1 MHGATQ
7 ASIKLTAL
15 LVMERALCTMEPH
28 VVSPRRGEC
37 VLLCTFD
44 RQEDKISENKSN
56 LPKIVNKTVGHCSI
70 FEKVKRVIRVVKSKL
85 YSDGLHFD
93 CQLCVLGS

>member
-15 LVMERALCTMEPH
+15 LVVERALCTMDPH

-37 VLLCTFD
+37 VRLCTFD
-44 RQEDKISENKSN
+44 RQEDKISEKNN
-56 LPKIVNKTVGHCSI
+56 LPKIAVNKTVGHCSI
-70 FEKVKRVIRVVKSKL
+70 FGKVEGNRVVKSKL
-85 YSDGLHFD
+85 YSNALHFD
-93 CQLCVLGS
+93 CQSCVLGR